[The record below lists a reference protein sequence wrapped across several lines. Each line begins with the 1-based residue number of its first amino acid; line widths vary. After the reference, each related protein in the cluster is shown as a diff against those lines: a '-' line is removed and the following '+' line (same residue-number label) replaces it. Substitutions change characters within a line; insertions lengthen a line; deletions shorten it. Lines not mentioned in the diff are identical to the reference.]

1 MWSGLALG
9 RKQAAFHALAGRALG
24 KKRERILQ
32 SGKDLAH
39 DGCDAA
45 VIGFGQR
52 HVKQADQ
59 WRHQQQRALPSC
71 GAGQG
76 MKMQRPHAQKT
87 NAGIVDNTPPR
98 PPPVDGILINYIQD
112 AR

>member
-32 SGKDLAH
+32 SGKELVH
-39 DGCDAA
+39 GGCDAA
-45 VIGFGQR
+45 IIGFGQR

-87 NAGIVDNTPPR
+87 NAGIVDKHPSEAP
-98 PPPVDGILINYIQD
+98 
-112 AR
+112 ARERHTD